1 MWSRFEDAA
10 RDDTLGLSNGTMELP
25 EGTDADIFYELTIG
39 SQPQLKLP
47 VNPDWMRLGEC
58 YDWIK
63 AQVLRDVKRRVRLI
77 IFVVF
82 SPLFQWT
89 KYIRVV
95 RFRIGE
101 SLQFIIVFI

>member
-47 VNPDWMRLGEC
+47 VGEC